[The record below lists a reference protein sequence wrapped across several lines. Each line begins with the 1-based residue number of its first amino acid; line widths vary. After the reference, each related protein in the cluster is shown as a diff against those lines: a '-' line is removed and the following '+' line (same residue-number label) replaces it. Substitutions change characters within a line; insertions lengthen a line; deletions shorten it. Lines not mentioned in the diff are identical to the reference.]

1 MVALTRLFKHAMVL
15 CWPGRKKTPRGATW
29 QRRRPSC
36 STISPAS
43 SAGPACGLTLPWCL
57 SADLRT
63 GGTVLALHEPA
74 APCVRVDSGLTTGM
88 TVTSSYD
95 PMLAKIIAWGPDR
108 GSAFS
113 WRAGAWHAWTCPR
126 LRGCEW

>member
-1 MVALTRLFKHAMVL
+1 VTELVTGLDLVELQIRVAAGEPLPLGHDDVRLAGHAVEARVYAED
-15 CWPGRKKTPRGATW
+15 PARGF
-29 QRRRPSC
+29 
-36 STISPAS
+36 
-43 SAGPACGLTLPWCL
+43 LP
-57 SADLRT
+57 T

-74 APCVRVDSGLTTGM
+74 APCVRVDSGLATGM

-113 WRAGAWHAWTCPR
+113 WRAGAWRAWTCPR